1 MTKKFIIVFAP
12 WIFLLLSSEGFS
24 QNNVDILVVDAEGRS
39 VIINHDMESA
49 RNNAIRNALQKVVE
63 HAVLTLIPH
72 ATAAEKAQII
82 KDSIYAKSDDY
93 VHDYRIISEKQDQT
107 IYKVEIK
114 SKISVSTVRDS
125 LQALGLLTVAMNKVA
140 FTTAVI
146 SVQGLYKYADYSKVK
161 ELMKTRVRGMRTFHP
176 QRLEGG
182 MAKLV
187 LHIQDG
193 NIQSVADE
201 LMQTGQFSV
210 RNISADQNYMEVT
223 FLQQK

>member
-1 MTKKFIIVFAP
+1 M
-12 WIFLLLSSEGFS
+12 
-24 QNNVDILVVDAEGRS
+24 DAEGRS
-39 VIINHDMESA
+39 VIINHDMDAA
-49 RNNAIRNALQKVVE
+49 RNNAIRNALQKAVE
-63 HAVLTLIPH
+63 RAVLMLIPH
-72 ATAAEKAQII
+72 ATAEEKAQII
-82 KDSIYAKSDDY
+82 KDGIYTTSDDY
-93 VHDYRIISEKQDQT
+93 VHDYRIISEKQDHT

-114 SKISVSTVRDS
+114 SKLSMSTIRDS
-125 LQALGLLTVAMNKVA
+125 LQALGLLAVAMNKIA

-146 SVQGLYKYADYSKVK
+146 SVQGLYNYADYSKVK
-161 ELMKTRVRGMRTFHP
+161 ELMKTRVRGVRTFHP

-187 LHIQDG
+187 LYIQDG

-210 RNISADQNYMEVT
+210 RNISANQNYMEVT